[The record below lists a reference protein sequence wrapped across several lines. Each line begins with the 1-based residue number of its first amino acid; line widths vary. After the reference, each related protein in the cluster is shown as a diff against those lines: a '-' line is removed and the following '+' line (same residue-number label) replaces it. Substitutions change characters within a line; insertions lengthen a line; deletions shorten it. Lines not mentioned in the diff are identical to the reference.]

1 MTEQKSAAARS
12 LSNIVKAIEAG
23 IINETTK
30 TRMNELEETI
40 KELNCKILTEQIKLE
55 SFLTKEEIV
64 EFIYKSLKREPT
76 GMIRVLVKQ
85 VVVYDDKLEIF
96 YNYTSKNPDDSGRD
110 LTLLKSSDSY
120 PMVEVRRVELLACI
134 KTEKPSTYLV
144 LLLISC

>member
-1 MTEQKSAAARS
+1 
-12 LSNIVKAIEAG
+12 
-23 IINETTK
+23 
-30 TRMNELEETI
+30 MNELEETI

-85 VVVYDDKLEIF
+85 VIVYDDKLEIF
-96 YNYTSKNPDDSGRD
+96 YNYTSENPDDSGRD

-120 PMVEVRRVELLACI
+120 PMVGDKRLELP
-134 KTEKPSTYLV
+134 TS
-144 LLLISC
+144 SM